1 MSNGRVL
8 INNLKIFLALFA
20 FWVLLSEKFE
30 VKFILMG
37 LGASLIGTFIS
48 REIMILSRREN
59 GDIIHGFDFPVFK
72 YIKYWIWLVGQ
83 IIIANIQIAF
93 VILNPKLP
101 INPQIVVF
109 KQKMDNPL
117 AHLSLGNSITLT
129 PGTVT
134 VDIDNGE
141 YIIHALTDDTAAALY
156 FANNQGDIRKK
167 VADLFD
173 EKIEKDDL

>member
-1 MSNGRVL
+1 MSRERVL
-8 INNLKIFLALFA
+8 INNFKLFLALFA
-20 FWVLLSEKFE
+20 FWILLSEKFE

-48 REIMILSRREN
+48 REIMILSRKEN
-59 GDIIHGFDFPVFK
+59 GEVIHGLDFSVFK
-72 YIKYWIWLVGQ
+72 YIRYWIWLVGQ
-83 IIIANIQIAF
+83 IIVANIQIAF

-109 KQKMDNPL
+109 KQKMNNPL

-134 VDIDNGE
+134 VDIDNGD
-141 YIIHALTDDTAAALY
+141 YIVHALTDDTAASLY
-156 FANNQGDIRKK
+156 FANNQGEIRKR

>member
-1 MSNGRVL
+1 MSKERVM
-8 INNLKIFLALFA
+8 INNLKLFLALFA

-30 VKFILMG
+30 VKFLLMG

-48 REIMILSRREN
+48 REIMILSRKGN
-59 GDIIHGFDFPVFK
+59 GEVIHGFDFSIFK
-72 YIKYWIWLVGQ
+72 YIKYWIWLIGQ
-83 IIIANIQIAF
+83 IIIANVQIAF

-101 INPQIVVF
+101 INPRIVVF
-109 KQKMDNPL
+109 KQKMANPL

-134 VDIDNGE
+134 VDIDDGD
-141 YIIHALTDDTAAALY
+141 YIIHALTDDAAAALY

>member
-1 MSNGRVL
+1 M
-8 INNLKIFLALFA
+8 
-20 FWVLLSEKFE
+20 
-30 VKFILMG
+30 
-37 LGASLIGTFIS
+37 
-48 REIMILSRREN
+48 
-59 GDIIHGFDFPVFK
+59 
-72 YIKYWIWLVGQ
+72 IKYWIWLVGQ

>member
-1 MSNGRVL
+1 MSKQRVL
-8 INNLKIFLALFA
+8 INNLKLFLILFA
-20 FWVLLSEKFE
+20 FWILLSEKFE

-48 REIMILSRREN
+48 REIMILSKDEKGN
-59 GDIIHGFDFPVFK
+59 FIHGLDFPIFK
-72 YIKYWIWLVGQ
+72 YIRYWTWLLAQ
-83 IIIANIQIAF
+83 IIIANVQIAL

-101 INPQIVVF
+101 INPRIVVF
-109 KQKMDNPL
+109 KQKMNNPL

-134 VDIDNGE
+134 VDIDNGN
-141 YIIHALTDDTAAALY
+141 YIIHALTDEAAASLY
-156 FANNQGDIRKK
+156 FANNQGEIRMK